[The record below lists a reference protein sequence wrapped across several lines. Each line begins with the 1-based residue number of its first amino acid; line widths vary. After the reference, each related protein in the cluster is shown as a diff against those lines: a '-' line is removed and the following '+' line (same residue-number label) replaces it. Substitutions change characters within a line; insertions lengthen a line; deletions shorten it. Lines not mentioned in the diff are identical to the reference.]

1 MKVIVT
7 GGAGFIGSN
16 LARDLVYEGHDVL
29 VIDNLYSGQKKFV
42 PDKAQFKM
50 VDIRSKKDI
59 DKIFMDFKP
68 EIVFHE
74 AAQSQVSTS
83 MIDPKLDLT
92 VNLVGLV
99 NLLDASVSC
108 GTVRKFIMP
117 SSAAVY
123 GESSADVMDES
134 AQLNPPVSFYGLT
147 KATTEKYLE
156 LYKRHFGLDY
166 ICFRYSNVYG
176 PRQGDSSEAGVISI
190 FVKLALEDKTATIYG
205 TGEQLRDY
213 IYVDDVV
220 RANILVMNSDLSGV
234 YNLSTGHGTSVNDIY
249 QLINKYIRLNVEY
262 ADPRPGD
269 PMKSILDPTKLAKDL
284 RTTLTCTPIDKGIK
298 STIDYFKY
306 N

>member
-16 LARDLVYEGHDVL
+16 LARELVYQGHEVL
-29 VIDNLYSGQKKFV
+29 VIDNLYSGNKKFV
-42 PDKAQFKM
+42 PSQADFRM
-50 VDIRSKKDI
+50 VDIRNKQDI
-59 DKIFMDFKP
+59 EDIFMEFKP
-68 EIVFHE
+68 EVVFHE

-83 MIDPKLDLT
+83 MINPKLDLT
-92 VNLVGLV
+92 VNLCGLI
-99 NLLDASVSC
+99 NILDASVSC
-108 GTVRKFIMP
+108 GVRKLIMP

-123 GESSADVMDES
+123 GEPKYDVLDES
-134 AQLNPPVSFYGLT
+134 TPLSSPVSFYGLT

-190 FVKLALEDKTATIYG
+190 FVKLALENKVAKIYG

-220 RANILVMNSDLSGV
+220 NVNILSMNSNLSGV
-234 YNLSTGHGTSVNDIY
+234 YNLSTGIGTSVNEVH
-249 QLINKYIRLNVEY
+249 QLINKYIKLDVEY

-269 PMKSILDPTKLAKDL
+269 PMKSVLDPSKLEKEL
-284 RTTLTCTPIDKGIK
+284 GINLLLNTQIEKGIK

>member
-16 LARDLVYEGHDVL
+16 LARELVYKGHDVL
-29 VIDNLYSGQKKFV
+29 VIDNLYSGNKKFV
-42 PDKAQFKM
+42 PSQAEFRM
-50 VDIRSKKDI
+50 VDIRNKQDI
-59 DKIFMDFKP
+59 EDIFTEFKP
-68 EIVFHE
+68 EVVFHQ

-83 MIDPKLDLT
+83 MINPKLDLT
-92 VNLVGLV
+92 VNLCGLL
-99 NLLDASVSC
+99 NILDASVSC
-108 GTVRKFIMP
+108 GVRKLIMP

-123 GESSADVMDES
+123 GESKFDVLDES
-134 AQLNPPVSFYGLT
+134 TPLNNPESFYGLT

-190 FVKLALEDKTATIYG
+190 FVKLALENKIAKIYG

-220 RANILVMNSDLSGV
+220 NVNMLVMNSDLSGV

-249 QLINKYIRLNVEY
+249 QLINKYIRLDVEY

-269 PMKSILDPTKLAKDL
+269 PMKSILDPSKLALDL
-284 RTTLTCTPIDKGIK
+284 RTTLTTTPIDKGIK
-298 STIDYFKY
+298 STIDYFRY